1 METSFKTCLFGGFDR
16 EDVISFIEK
25 TAAVTQERLDALT
38 TEREELL
45 AKKRSAEAE
54 NAALRVQL
62 NELTERLDDE
72 TALRC
77 RVQSMEEELTALRRE
92 NETLREPAAQY
103 QSLRDHIAEI
113 EISAHR
119 RTEQFR
125 EEAVTR
131 LRQLAARQREWCRT
145 AQADYEQMNCQ
156 LLERL
161 QQAEQTLRQ
170 PDMSSF
176 RRMEEGLTALE
187 KDLTAPEKAGE

>member
-25 TAAVTQERLDALT
+25 TAAETQERLDALT

-92 NETLREPAAQY
+92 NETLLEPAAQY

-119 RTEQFR
+119 RTEEFR
-125 EEAVTR
+125 AK
-131 LRQLAARQREWCRT
+131 A
-145 AQADYEQMNCQ
+145 M
-156 LLERL
+156 ERL
-161 QQAEQTLRQ
+161 AQCIAQQRAWCGQRRSTYAHTNAALLDQLRQAEQAVENADFAAFDGMIAELQRMEDELKQ
-170 PDMSSF
+170 PD
-176 RRMEEGLTALE
+176 
-187 KDLTAPEKAGE
+187 PQI